1 MNSRLVDFAE
11 HYWSEYLGKIA
22 TAIELLTDEQI
33 WWRPNEAS
41 NSIGNLLAHLA
52 GNLGQWILVA
62 LGGEAFA
69 RDRDAEFAARGG
81 ATKAELLARLR
92 ATVDG
97 CHAVARR
104 LKPQDLARRHVI
116 QKHDVDGFRAIFHAV
131 EHMSYHTGQ
140 IVLLAKMQGAR
151 VDFYPK
157 LAAEPPAPT
166 APPSDR

>member
-1 MNSRLVDFAE
+1 MNSRVVDFAE

-22 TAIELLTDEQI
+22 TAIEPLTEEQV

-41 NSIGNLLAHLA
+41 NAIGNLLLHLD
-52 GNLGQWILVA
+52 GNLGEWVLAA
-62 LGGEAFA
+62 LGGRAVQ

-81 ATKAELLARLR
+81 AGKAELLARLR

-97 CHAVARR
+97 CRAVVGEMKPPDFARKHR
-104 LKPQDLARRHVI
+104 IRH
-116 QKHDVDGFRAIFHAV
+116 HDVDGTRALFHAV

-151 VDFYPK
+151 IDFYPEARP
-157 LAAEPPAPT
+157 LQGTSSSQA
-166 APPSDR
+166 